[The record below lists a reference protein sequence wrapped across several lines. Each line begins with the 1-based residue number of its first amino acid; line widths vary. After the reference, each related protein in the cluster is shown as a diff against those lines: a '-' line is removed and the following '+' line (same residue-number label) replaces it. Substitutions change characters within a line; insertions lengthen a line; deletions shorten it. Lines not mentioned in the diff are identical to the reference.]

1 MSFNMR
7 QRDQT
12 RCEECHGDKVVTRYS
27 RIMFR
32 WHQVPCPSCGATG
45 IQSCSDPTDNSGD
58 ITNTGSPKENGAS
71 ALLTAAPLSHDI
83 EGRAS

>member
-1 MSFNMR
+1 MSFNMG
-7 QRDQT
+7 QRNKM
-12 RCEECHGDKVVTRYS
+12 RCEECHGDKVVIRYS

-45 IQSCSDPTDNSGD
+45 IQSSCDPTDNSGD
-58 ITNTGSPKENGAS
+58 ITDTGSPKENGAS
-71 ALLTAAPLSHDI
+71 PLLTAAPLSLDT

>member
-1 MSFNMR
+1 MSFNMG
-7 QRDQT
+7 QRDKK
-12 RCEECHGDKVVTRYS
+12 RCEECHGDKVVVRYS

-45 IQSCSDPTDNSGD
+45 IELSSDPTDNSGD
-58 ITNTGSPKENGAS
+58 NTGSPKENGAS
-71 ALLTAAPLSHDI
+71 PLLTAAPLSHDT